1 MSRDW
6 DADLSFSDLA
16 KFCNK
21 VVSLDKKDQRLAKL
35 QSFLKFS
42 RQKSGPANSLF
53 PVLRLILP
61 QIDNERGAYGIKE
74 SVLALLFVRVLG
86 LGANSVDALKLKNY
100 RAPKGKKE

>member
-6 DADLSFSDLA
+6 DSDLSFSDLA

-21 VVSLDKKDQRLAKL
+21 VVSLDKKDHRLAKL

-100 RAPKGKKE
+100 RAPKGKG